1 MSILIKNAKAY
12 TGKDLQLEACNISVN
27 HEGIIKIIRTTEEQS
42 TDEQNQYD
50 HVINAENLLIMPAF
64 ADLHVHFR
72 DPGFEQKETL
82 ESGQKAA
89 IMGGVTQV
97 CTMPNTKP
105 AMDREERLK
114 DYLEK
119 IHQYP
124 YIDVLPSVAVT
135 LDQDGEHISDLKIL
149 TQLGAV
155 AYTDDGRTVMDPN
168 ILTEA
173 LKISSETHCPV
184 MTHSEDH
191 EAAANYPNGPYPPEV
206 ESHIVE
212 RDVRILENEGGH
224 LHIAHLS
231 TIQSLEAV
239 KSGKKK
245 GMNLTCEVAPHHL
258 YFNGE
263 ALSFETA
270 LYKVNPPLRGEAN
283 RKALLQ
289 GIKEGW
295 VDAIASDHAP
305 HEWESKLAN
314 YREGS
319 YGFTGLETMFSAINT
334 LFKQESIP
342 METLIRLM
350 SINPRLILN
359 QTPNY
364 IIDGQIANLVC
375 VDPNEIWEVS
385 KEDFQSK
392 SINSPWIGH
401 KLEGKVVHVVRGSK
415 LLLEGGQINVV

>member
-12 TGKDLQLEACNISVN
+12 TGKDLQLEACNISIN
-27 HEGIIKIIRTTEEQS
+27 HEGIIKIIKTTEEQS
-42 TDEQNQYD
+42 TDEQKQYN
-50 HVINAENLLIMPAF
+50 HVINAENLVVMPAF

-82 ESGQKAA
+82 ESGQRAA
-89 IMGGVTQV
+89 IRGGVTQV

-105 AMDREERLK
+105 VMDREERLK
-114 DYLEK
+114 AYLEK

-135 LDQDGEHISDLKIL
+135 LDQDGEHITDLRKL

-173 LKISSETHCPV
+173 LKISNETHCPV

-191 EAAANYPNGPYPPEV
+191 EAAAKYPNGPYPPEV
-206 ESHIVE
+206 EGQIVE

-283 RKALLQ
+283 RRALLQ

-314 YREGS
+314 YKEGS
-319 YGFTGLETMFSAINT
+319 YGFTGLETMFSTINT

-350 SINPRLILN
+350 SINPRIILN

-364 IIDGQIANLVC
+364 IIDGLVANLVC
-375 VDPNEIWEVS
+375 IDPNEIWEVS
-385 KEDFQSK
+385 KDDFQSK

-401 KLEGKVVHVVRGSK
+401 KLEGKVVHVVKGSK
-415 LLLEGGQINVV
+415 LLLEGGQINVI